1 MDSAARGGSCYIL
14 EMTFQVRD
22 LRLPDDESAAR
33 SFIMGLQRY
42 ERAFEADRRLDPA
55 VADEY
60 FAVLMDR
67 VATNHGRVFVAEQE
81 GCAIGWAVFVVLQ
94 NAIFVAEE
102 ERTYGYIDELFVSE
116 SARSH
121 GVGRSLIA
129 ACENEARRLGL
140 RQVMIGVLAGNQRAA
155 GIYARSG
162 FSTYST
168 ELRKYL

>member
-1 MDSAARGGSCYIL
+1 
-14 EMTFQVRD
+14 
-22 LRLPDDESAAR
+22 
-33 SFIMGLQRY
+33 MGLQRY
-42 ERAFEADRRLDPA
+42 EHAFEPDRRVDPA

-67 VATNHGRVFVAEQE
+67 VATNHGRIFVADQE
-81 GCAIGWAVFVVLQ
+81 GRAIGWAVFVVLQ

-102 ERTYGYIDELFVSE
+102 ERNYGYIDELFVSE
-116 SARSH
+116 NDRSH
-121 GVGRSLIA
+121 GVGRALIA

-140 RQVMIGVLAGNQRAA
+140 RQVMIGVLAGNRRAA

-162 FSTYST
+162 FSAYST